1 MWTVNLQSP
10 RSQYQT
16 CQLMYLQCQAGSK
29 FLTITLHPPG
39 CWNGLCCA
47 HRQVQVP
54 PRGILHRLRPG
65 RRGIQH
71 RRGCQILW
79 RQAFMLDMLHSKD
92 NFCTKQALFCTRQVA
107 QDIPYHHCKTKDW
120 VLIKGWQNTTLN
132 DYVRSQVSI
141 FWKVSKFTG
150 IGVRNTGTKTVLI
163 HVKQCYI
170 TLPSLCKMVLP
181 KLEVSQRYICFTS
194 AFAMIKAWHLFD
206 CVHNKGIS
214 LCKSHIQIMLPSKQP
229 SRFQVNSFF

>member
-1 MWTVNLQSP
+1 MWTVNLRSP

-170 TLPSLCKMVLP
+170 TLPSPCKMVLQ
-181 KLEVSQRYICFTS
+181 KLEVLYLPHFSICHDKSLKLVWLCSQQRN
-194 AFAMIKAWHLFD
+194 FAHTVPVKILS
-206 CVHNKGIS
+206 KGS
-214 LCKSHIQIMLPSKQP
+214 LPNNRLDF
-229 SRFQVNSFF
+229 R